1 VRRLRTRAGNIV
13 APGSPIHHA
22 SQVHSATHSPALLEL
37 IDLKLTPPV
46 LSEYLLP
53 SSTHTSHL
61 LLDYVVDCV
70 ADTVNYAMGRPS
82 TSSQHHLHYPTFTTF
97 VTNVI
102 HRAEVTTPVILAA
115 LVYIDRA
122 KPHLHIALE
131 QWALERVFLGAL
143 ITASKVRPLSRNS
156 SALSSPHQ

>member
-1 VRRLRTRAGNIV
+1 
-13 APGSPIHHA
+13 
-22 SQVHSATHSPALLEL
+22 
-37 IDLKLTPPV
+37 
-46 LSEYLLP
+46 
-53 SSTHTSHL
+53 
-61 LLDYVVDCV
+61 
-70 ADTVNYAMGRPS
+70 MGRPS
-82 TSSQHHLHYPTFTTF
+82 TSSHHHLTHASFATF

-143 ITASKVRPLSRNS
+143 ITASKVRP
-156 SALSSPHQ
+156 SAELVRTH